1 LTDPSVK
8 ESSDPE
14 KKFQI
19 TKLFGEKKGLSL
31 FLKSIE
37 SDASDITQKKN
48 QIKLERIFSKHQPL
62 QNLCFY
68 DFAHA

>member
-37 SDASDITQKKN
+37 SDASDITKKK
-48 QIKLERIFSKHQPL
+48 IK
-62 QNLCFY
+62 
-68 DFAHA
+68 